1 MQGLSLPK
9 NKITMKTQ
17 EELNWWWSQLNI
29 KSKKLIS
36 GQDYPQ
42 CTLWWLSLPT
52 LGKKDIY
59 ATAPREI
66 DLRELRKAELRGLF
80 SD

>member
-1 MQGLSLPK
+1 MQGLSLHK
-9 NKITMKTQ
+9 KKITMKTQ

-29 KSKKLIS
+29 TCKKLIS

-42 CTLWWLSLPT
+42 CTLWWLSLSA
-52 LGKKDIY
+52 LSKKDIY